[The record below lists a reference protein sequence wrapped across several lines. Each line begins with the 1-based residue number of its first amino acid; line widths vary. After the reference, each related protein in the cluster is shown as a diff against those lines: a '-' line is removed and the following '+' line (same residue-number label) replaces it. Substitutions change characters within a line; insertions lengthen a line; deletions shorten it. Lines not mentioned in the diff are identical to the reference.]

1 MDPDEKELSQ
11 EEIMKETCKQLI
23 EINKIPEITQK
34 ELNLN
39 TSKEHIIGYGGQ
51 ALVYSGTFQ
60 GKKVAV
66 KVLSDVDWKSLAHEL
81 VILSN
86 LKHENI
92 PTFFGIVIE
101 NNVIELVFEYIEGKT
116 LDEIPK
122 DKLNEEEKIRL
133 AKEIC
138 NAIDCVYKSNFIHRD
153 LKLENIMIDSKGKG
167 FLIDFGIAKVCTDQL
182 GALTR
187 AKGTIYYV
195 APEVFDGD
203 DQDDDGNIIS
213 CVTHKV
219 DVWAFGCIISYLF
232 SGYMPWGPNFKD
244 SEPVIQE
251 CIFKKKPF
259 PIPNNI
265 HNEKIR
271 RIIEMA
277 TIVDVSKRANISQ
290 IKEILDTI

>member
-92 PTFFGIVIE
+92 PTFFGIV
-101 NNVIELVFEYIEGKT
+101 L
-116 LDEIPK
+116 
-122 DKLNEEEKIRL
+122 KI
-133 AKEIC
+133 
-138 NAIDCVYKSNFIHRD
+138 
-153 LKLENIMIDSKGKG
+153 M
-167 FLIDFGIAKVCTDQL
+167 
-182 GALTR
+182 
-187 AKGTIYYV
+187 
-195 APEVFDGD
+195 
-203 DQDDDGNIIS
+203 
-213 CVTHKV
+213 
-219 DVWAFGCIISYLF
+219 
-232 SGYMPWGPNFKD
+232 
-244 SEPVIQE
+244 
-251 CIFKKKPF
+251 
-259 PIPNNI
+259 
-265 HNEKIR
+265 
-271 RIIEMA
+271 
-277 TIVDVSKRANISQ
+277 
-290 IKEILDTI
+290 